1 MKPGFTPF
9 TVMPR
14 GPSSSARVRTRLSTP
29 ALAAPSMPWP
39 GMAWEPAEPREAAD
53 PRDGDAAPRPRHEP
67 RRLLHR
73 GHEAL
78 DGDRQR
84 PPHIVRLLLEHGTEG
99 GGGRGGHQEG
109 HAPEALGH
117 AP

>member
-29 ALAAPSMPWP
+29 ALAAPRMPRP
-39 GMAWEPAEPREAAD
+39 GEARESND
-53 PRDGDAAPRPRHEP
+53 PPRPRHEP

-84 PPHIVRLLLEHGTEG
+84 PPHIVGLLLEHGTEG
-99 GGGRGGHQEG
+99 GGGR
-109 HAPEALGH
+109 ARLPARP
-117 AP
+117 ARPR